1 MIRAV
6 LIVLLLAAVLV
17 VASENR
23 QDLVMA
29 KVLFGFRTPPFSLG
43 LLILVSF
50 AAGAA
55 AVALWVVPAW
65 IRASLAARRQR
76 RQIEELERQLV
87 TGTAEPAAESPTGSG
102 AHHDIPDPRWPT

>member
-1 MIRAV
+1 MMRTIFIVVMI
-6 LIVLLLAAVLV
+6 AAMLV

-43 LLILVSF
+43 LLILVCF

-55 AVALWVVPAW
+55 TIALWVVPAW
-65 IRASLAARRQR
+65 VRASLLARRQR
-76 RQIEELERQLV
+76 RQIEELEAQIASGDSPHV
-87 TGTAEPAAESPTGSG
+87 AAPPTGPP
-102 AHHDIPDPRWPT
+102 HDTPDPPWPS